1 MSEARQRGNQ
11 PYTPA
16 GDAPRADDVLR
27 PANRASNSFVERVST
42 KVHAVFWVAA
52 AALLLTRGQVL
63 DAAAD
68 PSRSSPFFIYL
79 FLACLTVLLT
89 IMLYCVL
96 WVRRVQ
102 GSGTFVAELHQV
114 SSQLTIR
121 DVQEEVTERGH
132 IHGTRVITVETV
144 RAPQALAQRMGLRTG
159 QPVFHTVLI
168 HLENGVPIQ
177 HEDRYVNPLAAPDY
191 LKTDFSQTTPTRH
204 LLDHAPL
211 TQASRSGVSIS
222 LRPR

>member
-11 PYTPA
+11 PPTPA

-79 FLACLTVLLT
+79 FLACLTLLLT

-96 WVRRVQ
+96 WVRRVH
-102 GSGTFVAELHQV
+102 GSQFPLQVVAPGLVEVATLAGVAALLSLMAGIWREYGLLTPLVVGVLAMGGLFSLHFVP
-114 SSQLTIR
+114 SC
-121 DVQEEVTERGH
+121 
-132 IHGTRVITVETV
+132 
-144 RAPQALAQRMGLRTG
+144 
-159 QPVFHTVLI
+159 
-168 HLENGVPIQ
+168 
-177 HEDRYVNPLAAPDY
+177 
-191 LKTDFSQTTPTRH
+191 
-204 LLDHAPL
+204 
-211 TQASRSGVSIS
+211 
-222 LRPR
+222 